1 MSTVGPLQV
10 LKLCSVRSVSS
21 ADRDS
26 SLEIKYRQKKMK
38 EERESEPERDDKT
51 DGDGSST
58 PQQKTDKRRGSQVP
72 SGSHDT
78 VQPAL

>member
-1 MSTVGPLQV
+1 ML
-10 LKLCSVRSVSS
+10 S

-72 SGSHDT
+72 KRSHDT